1 MWESFGWILLN
12 PEFICV
18 IGTVLSYLG
27 NWGNRVS
34 CWNSTKVW
42 EINRKSGKEKILNF
56 DNHIIEIP
64 ANRVGVKC
72 SKCPKRNQ
80 LGQFHCR
87 NREKKFVAMPLSKMG
102 GKKKKKRLPK
112 YGEELKK
119 KSVTFT
125 IFLQH
130 FHNKSQM
137 ISYY

>member
-1 MWESFGWILLN
+1 MLN

-34 CWNSTKVW
+34 CRNSTKVW
-42 EINRKSGKEKILNF
+42 EINRKSGREKILNF
-56 DNHIIEIP
+56 GNHIIEIP

-72 SKCPKRNQ
+72 YKCLKGNQ
-80 LGQFHCR
+80 LWQFHCR
-87 NREKKFVAMPLSKMG
+87 NRGKKKFVAMPLSKMG

-119 KSVTFT
+119 KSVTSI

-130 FHNKSQM
+130 FHNKS
-137 ISYY
+137 